1 MVMKIS
7 TDERFLPCLQ
17 HLAKKFH
24 GRIRRDINRYVLSL
38 KNKADNFQL
47 FDSIVSQVVTTMKGF
62 YLTSKL
68 KIKNKTLVKVLI
80 NYDKKSDTII
90 AGSLFSLTPEIL
102 LDSLYD
108 FCLSRLKCR
117 WQEVVQLVNDNYPQL
132 TQKVIFNELLRFLI
146 VNMDC
151 RIPEAHVMVIDHQTQ
166 ICDQELQPLLQPD
179 EDIINSLIEV
189 APRQII
195 IHTDTDLTAE
205 VIEEI
210 ETLFPNCVCIEY
222 NAVL

>member
-7 TDERFLPCLQ
+7 TDERFVSSLQ
-17 HLAKKFH
+17 HLAQKFNGKIYQRS
-24 GRIRRDINRYVLSL
+24 GRYILNL
-38 KNKADNFQL
+38 KTTPNDFRL
-47 FDSIVSQVVTTMKGF
+47 YDSIVTQIVTTMKSY
-62 YLTSKL
+62 YLTNNL

-90 AGSLFSLTPEIL
+90 AGSLFNLTPEIL
-102 LDSLYD
+102 LDSIYD
-108 FCLSRLKCR
+108 FSLSRLKCR
-117 WQEVVQLVNDNYPQL
+117 WDEVVQLVNDNYPQL

-151 RIPEAHVMVIDHQTQ
+151 RIPEAHVMVIDHQTK
-166 ICDQELQPLLQPD
+166 ICDQKLQPLPQVE
-179 EDIINSLIEV
+179 EDIINALIDV
-189 APRQII
+189 APRQIY
-195 IHTDTDLTAE
+195 IHADTDLTQDI
-205 VIEEI
+205 VDRI